1 MSIKHCFVFAWVEKQ
16 PKEEK
21 RAPLQGA
28 VEQQDGGFTF
38 VPTASRQK
46 LPLLKF
52 NTSLPALDKH
62 TGTPAQ
68 FVLSC

>member
-52 NTSLPALDKH
+52 NTSSASIGQAYWH
-62 TGTPAQ
+62 TGSVCP
-68 FVLSC
+68 